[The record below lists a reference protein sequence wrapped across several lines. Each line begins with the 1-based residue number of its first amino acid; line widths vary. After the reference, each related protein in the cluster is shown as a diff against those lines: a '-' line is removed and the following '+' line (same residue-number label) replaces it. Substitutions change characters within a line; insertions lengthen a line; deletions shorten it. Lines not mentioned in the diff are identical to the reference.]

1 MSASCSRCNPWTSS
15 ATLIVL
21 FLLVQTLAATDQAS
35 MDVQHPDLATI
46 IQRLTQAQQE
56 NHYRAKAYSLT
67 REYKLFAEDATTPHS
82 EIVAT
87 INFLPPN
94 AKSYDIDQ
102 STGGMGE
109 RVVRHILD
117 HEVDVA
123 RDSKDTM
130 VNAQNYDFELAGE
143 DVIDARPC
151 YKLHIVPRHQRKELL
166 KATMWVDKDSYHI
179 VRMEGEPAKSPSF
192 WVKDVHL
199 ILNFN
204 EVAGM
209 WMQTETHAI
218 ARLRF
223 GGEYKLTS
231 QDLNYDVTRELA
243 VNAHPQ
249 KVRRRHSSAMMAA
262 GVN

>member
-1 MSASCSRCNPWTSS
+1 METFPMSATCSRRITFTSS
-15 ATLIVL
+15 ATLVFL
-21 FLLVQTLAATDQAS
+21 LLLVQTGAASDAQG
-35 MDVQHPDLATI
+35 PNLETI
-46 IQRLTQAQQE
+46 IQRLTQAQLE
-56 NHYRAKAYSLT
+56 NHSRARPYSLT
-67 REYKLFAEDATTPHS
+67 REYKLFAEDGNAPRS
-82 EIVAT
+82 EVVAT

-94 AKSYDIDQ
+94 AKSYDIEQ

-123 RDSKDTM
+123 RDAKDMM
-130 VNAQNYDFELAGE
+130 VDTRNYDFDLAGE
-143 DVIDARPC
+143 EMIGARPC
-151 YKLHIVPRHQRKELL
+151 YRLNITPKHQRKDLL

-179 VRMEGEPAKSPSF
+179 LRMEGEPAKSPSF
-192 WVKDVHL
+192 WVKDVHV

-209 WMQTETHAI
+209 WMQTETHAV

-231 QDLNYDVTRELA
+231 HDLNYDVTRELA
-243 VNAHPQ
+243 A
-249 KVRRRHSSAMMAA
+249 
-262 GVN
+262 

>member
-1 MSASCSRCNPWTSS
+1 MPAGCSRCSPLTSS
-15 ATLIVL
+15 VTLALL
-21 FLLVQTLAATDQAS
+21 FVFAQSVAATDQAV
-35 MDVQHPDLATI
+35 MPVPHPDLASI
-46 IQRLTQAQQE
+46 IQRLTQAQLE
-56 NHYRAKAYSLT
+56 NHNRTKAYSIT
-67 REYKLFAEDATTPHS
+67 REYKLFAEDATTPHGD
-82 EIVAT
+82 IVAT

-94 AKSYDIDQ
+94 AKTYDIDQ

-123 RDSKDTM
+123 RNFKDMMVDS
-130 VNAQNYDFELAGE
+130 QNYDFELAGDE
-143 DVIDARPC
+143 MIGGRPC

-166 KATMWVDKDSYHI
+166 KATMWVDKASYHI
-179 VRMEGEPAKSPSF
+179 LRVDGEPAKSPSF

-199 ILNFN
+199 VLDFK

-209 WMQTETHAI
+209 WLQTETRAV

-231 QDLNYDVTRELA
+231 HDLNYDVTREVA
-243 VNAHPQ
+243 GNPHASRPRH
-249 KVRRRHSSAMMAA
+249 RHSSAVLAA
-262 GVN
+262 SVD